1 MAGPEPR
8 IRASKGPIGGPG
20 VHMIP
25 GEKAKNFRRTMK
37 TLISYTAPFKG
48 RIILAAILSV
58 LSVASSVFSPMIL
71 GKATDIIAAGVTSGA
86 AIDFKSLFRF
96 MIILAVIYIAST
108 IFSLGLG
115 FIMSG
120 ISQKMTYRLRKEVS
134 EKLDRLPLN
143 YFDQR
148 THGEILS
155 RVTNDI
161 DTINTT
167 INQSLAQM
175 ITSIVTIV
183 GILALMLYISIFM
196 TLIALFILPLS
207 VLAIRLVVKHSQVH
221 FKNLQKYLGEVNGHI
236 EEMFSGHVIVKAFNG
251 EEQSLQKFEEINA
264 KLAYSAERSQYLSG
278 MMMPLTNFIANL
290 AFVFVCVVGGYLSL
304 KGSVSIGSIQAF
316 VQYVRSFN
324 QPVSQVANIANIL
337 QSTAAAAERVFE
349 LLNEAEEVGESQ
361 APKPLDPTSVRG
373 EITFEHVSFGYKTDP
388 NTGAGLLI
396 KDFNFTAK
404 PGQRVAIVG
413 PTGAGKTTLVK
424 LLLRYYE
431 LNAGRILIDR
441 TDIKEYS
448 RKDLRDIFSIV
459 LQDNWLFNGTIME
472 NIRYGREDADDCD
485 VIEAAKA
492 AHIHHFIKTQ
502 PGGYGMVINEDAS
515 NISQGQKQLLT
526 MSRAFLADA
535 PVLILD
541 EATSSVDT
549 RTEVQIQKAMTE
561 LMAGKTCFIIAH
573 RLSTIRD
580 ADVILVINQGDIV
593 ETGTHQELMAKN
605 GFYAD
610 LYRSQF

>member
-1 MAGPEPR
+1 MADPGPRTRP
-8 IRASKGPIGGPG
+8 SKVPVGGPG
-20 VHMIP
+20 AQMIP
-25 GEKAKNFRRTMK
+25 GEKARNFKGTMK
-37 TLISYTAPFKG
+37 ALISYVTPFKG
-48 RIILAAILSV
+48 KIVFASLLAV
-58 LSVASSVFSPMIL
+58 LSVASSVLAPMLL
-71 GKATDIIAAGVTSGA
+71 GKATDIIAVSLTSGGG
-86 AIDFKSLFRF
+86 IDFSALFRL
-96 MIILAVIYIAST
+96 ILILAMIYIAST
-108 IFSLGLG
+108 ICSLGLG

-120 ISQKMTYRLRKEVS
+120 ISQQMTYRLRTEVS
-134 EKLDRLPLN
+134 EKLDRLPLR
-143 YFDQR
+143 YFDTKTR
-148 THGEILS
+148 GEILS

-167 INQSLAQM
+167 INQSLAQ
-175 ITSIVTIV
+175 IATSLVTII
-183 GILALMLYISIFM
+183 GILAIMIYISIFM
-196 TLIALFILPLS
+196 TLVSLFILPFS
-207 VLAIRLVVKHSQVH
+207 MLAIRLMVKYSQGH
-221 FKNLQKYLGEVNGHI
+221 FKDLQKYLGEVNGHI

-251 EEQSLQKFEEINA
+251 EEQSRSKFEEINA
-264 KLAYSAERSQYLSG
+264 KLYIAAERSQYLSG
-278 MMMPLTNFIANL
+278 TMMPLTNLIANL
-290 AFVFVCVVGGYLSL
+290 AFVFVCVMGGFLAL
-304 KGSVSIGSIQAF
+304 NGSVSIGNIQAF
-316 VQYVRSFN
+316 LQYVRSFN

-349 LLNEAEEVGESQ
+349 LLNEKEETEESET
-361 APKPLDPTSVRG
+361 PRPLDPETVKG
-373 EITFEHVSFGYKTDP
+373 EITFEHVSFGYQVDSS
-388 NTGAGLLI
+388 TGAGLLI
-396 KDFNFTAK
+396 KDFNFVAK

-424 LLLRYYE
+424 LLLRYYD
-431 LNAGRILIDR
+431 LNAGRILVDGI
-441 TDIKEYS
+441 DIKEYS
-448 RKDLRDIFSIV
+448 RKDLRDVFSIV

-549 RTEVQIQKAMTE
+549 RTEVQIQNAMTE
-561 LMAGKTCFIIAH
+561 LMTGKTCFIIAH

-580 ADVILVINQGDIV
+580 ADVILVINEGDIV

-605 GFYAD
+605 GFYAA